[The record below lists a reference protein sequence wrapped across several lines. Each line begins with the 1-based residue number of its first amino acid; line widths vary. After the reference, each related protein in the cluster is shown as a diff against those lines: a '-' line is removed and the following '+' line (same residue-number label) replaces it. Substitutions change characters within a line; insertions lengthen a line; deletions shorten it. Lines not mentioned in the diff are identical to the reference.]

1 MIKRFKYTFA
11 PTWLPEPAHLR
22 VQRNPNYLQSLVVG
36 IVSPIFHLPFIL
48 FYTFVTPL
56 WDAIKKVVLFFLVS
70 FFAGITGKACGVR
83 LVDVKMEEATEE
95 EIQAYMKAIFEGE
108 LPPTDKC
115 EEDPN
120 TRV

>member
-11 PTWLPEPAHLR
+11 PTWLPEPANLR

-36 IVSPIFHLPFIL
+36 VFSPIFHLPFIL
-48 FYTFVTPL
+48 FYTFVRPL
-56 WDAIKKVVLFFLVS
+56 WDAIVKVVLFFAVS

-83 LVDVKMEEATEE
+83 LIDVQAEEPTEE
-95 EIQAYMKAIFEGE
+95 EIQAYMKAIFAGE
-108 LPPTDKC
+108 PFPVEKS